1 MAFFQELFNILQLF
15 VLVKRITTSPLVKP
29 SVSHHNKVNE
39 RLLTLVFLQLNLFP
53 TATGFEVKFQASE
66 LFIFEDCPHKSCSF
80 DQLLLM
86 FRKILFFL
94 KFNAFVDGTKEDQ
107 NRESIKSNEYAY
119 NFEEVFI
126 DLEVVDTFEKLSY
139 LMLVVTE
146 FMLPV
151 NFVMHYSLHLITHIE
166 NSK

>member
-1 MAFFQELFNILQLF
+1 
-15 VLVKRITTSPLVKP
+15 
-29 SVSHHNKVNE
+29 
-39 RLLTLVFLQLNLFP
+39 
-53 TATGFEVKFQASE
+53 
-66 LFIFEDCPHKSCSF
+66 
-80 DQLLLM
+80 M

-126 DLEVVDTFEKLSY
+126 DLEVVDTFKKLSY